1 MMHADDVLP
10 DRAPDMAE
18 RPAALHLV
26 ALGATDEWQR
36 RADWLETEAKA
47 QRDPAARARLLLA
60 ASEVRAILG
69 DRADARRLAV
79 QAQNH
84 QPTPPLAARQA
95 RALHQMHGDVSA
107 VARGLVEEARS
118 AENPHVKA
126 HSHYLA
132 AEIQRLFQRD
142 PAAARANLD
151 AAEAANP
158 GDGRVSLQRLL
169 LELSQS
175 QQAPEGPLP
184 ADAALRRAAQ
194 EIGALRGGPAIAA
207 EGDPS
212 DALALAGVQRAL
224 SRGDLDL
231 AADAL
236 APLAERP
243 GLLPAV
249 RWLLAF
255 WRAAR
260 AERPEAAL
268 ALHRNLMRDAP
279 GFASRRALAAR
290 AVAAGDWTALSE
302 ALSEPDD
309 DLATAGEAAAL
320 VSADSRV
327 PRAVFSNVE
336 RTALAALVRQRAT
349 AGSPIEPHEAM
360 AVDSIA
366 SAVARASSAPLDAA
380 STPPTGTERAEFA
393 LGRAV
398 AVQTHGADGDA
409 VVAAHPWGLVLS
421 LEQSRNRA
429 DWSSVARDLPRL
441 LEGPAAVAEASFVAA
456 VFAEKAGN
464 AVAARELYQASQ
476 PSPSTREAATR
487 ALIENASDG
496 AAPLRALSAHTSD
509 PLRRA
514 LLLTEAL
521 FRLPSGAPEFDALAE
536 DAARTYPE
544 LPLAVELGELA
555 ARERGDR
562 ARAARWLGRRREHAQ
577 GADDQLLATLRE
589 ALYGLDLDPEG
600 IGDRLREAVAR
611 QPDDLVLGL
620 AAERLLTLPA
630 RARADFR
637 KRLAPQLSAR
647 GRVRFLA
654 EAVSLYRAAD
664 ERALALAMARE
675 LGAPLGELWALRLAS
690 TDEDLDAIANDWLR
704 RAQRTGDVELGADL
718 YQRLA
723 RLERQRGRPA
733 LGLAWLRE
741 RLALQP
747 ASIEALRALGI
758 ENMTP
763 GREAELE
770 LTASA
775 LFEALG
781 ERDGLAH
788 AYVAT
793 RLKIA
798 RGAFDEARPIV
809 RRVHASAVPP
819 LWALR
824 LDAVY
829 AREAGDD
836 RTLLEACRSLR
847 ERSSQALDAATLSL
861 HAAEAALRIGEPN
874 LARDDIQ
881 RAGGLAPDD
890 IVILSARA
898 EVLRQNRDHAE
909 AAEAFET
916 LASATSSKRRQ
927 VDALYQAALL
937 WLDELDNR
945 ARGTL
950 ALSEAASLDVP
961 HAGLLERLVALH
973 AQSDDLDGVA
983 ELIERQ
989 RACAAEPA
997 VDAGVDLSRALDY
1010 AENGRLGD
1018 ARSLLSAL
1026 LEREPED
1033 PDVLHASAQVHVRAG
1048 EWARAEREWRRLLE
1062 LGASETTRLDALSGL
1077 ASLYEAQLPNPE
1089 QLSSLYPQIL
1099 SRDPDNVGVRQRL
1112 VTLLASCEA
1121 WPEAAAQQRELL
1133 ARALDEEERKTRLLY
1148 LVELLDRSAGGAS
1161 EAEALLV
1168 QARRTWSDDPRVL
1181 QAEVA
1186 HYESLGHS
1194 GTARV
1199 IVERA
1204 VTTARGAILAGRIE
1218 PAAFRTLEIAARL
1231 QGDAETARAAQVMA
1245 SAIIGAPRLD
1255 VPGAGPRA
1263 GESDLDD
1270 LTAPALLPA
1279 ELRHLLFVAGAAIER
1294 AYGVDPRSANVSPA
1308 PEALTGQVRELAL
1321 GFGLEH
1327 VRVFVSSEIGTDC
1340 RCLGTAPVSVVL
1352 GTALVERE
1360 DSALSTFLVLRAL
1373 VIAKVNAC
1381 ALSVMTSEEA
1391 WSTLAGFF
1399 ACFGQPWPAT
1409 GQDAH
1414 RLLAARNRIRP
1425 HLTWVPEPDLSGR
1438 IADLMDEVLP
1448 RAGDIGEAL
1457 FRWGARVAMLGVGDP
1472 IVALESLQAQD
1483 ARGPRPTD
1491 EAARMRWIA
1500 GHAEARDLVSYGISE
1515 AYIAARQRAG
1525 LAAAFR

>member
-10 DRAPDMAE
+10 NRVPDSSE
-18 RPAALHLV
+18 RPAALHL
-26 ALGATDEWQR
+26 AGLGATDEWER
-36 RADWLETEAKA
+36 RAEWLETEAKT

-69 DRADARRLAV
+69 ARADARRLAI

-84 QPTPPLAARQA
+84 QPAPPLAARQA

-107 VARGLVEEARS
+107 VARSLVDEART
-118 AENPHVKA
+118 ADNPLVKA

-142 PAAARANLD
+142 PGAARASL
-151 AAEAANP
+151 EAAQAASP
-158 GDGRVSLQRLL
+158 SDVRVALQLL
-169 LELSQS
+169 VLELSQS
-175 QQAPEGPLP
+175 QQPPSGPLP
-184 ADAALRRAAQ
+184 AEPALRRAG
-194 EIGALRGGPAIAA
+194 EVIGALRGGPAAVA
-207 EGDPS
+207 GDDHS
-212 DALALAGVQRAL
+212 DVLALCMVQRAL
-224 SRGDLDL
+224 SLGDLDL

-243 GLLPAV
+243 GLVPAV
-249 RWLLAF
+249 RWLRAL

-268 ALHRNLMRDAP
+268 AALRDLVRDAP
-279 GFASRRALAAR
+279 GYAARRALAAR
-290 AVAAGDWTALSE
+290 AVAAGDWTVLQE
-302 ALSEPDD
+302 ALAEPDAD
-309 DLATAGEAAAL
+309 HANADGGTADGSPDSCAA
-320 VSADSRV
+320 RQ
-327 PRAVFSNVE
+327 VFSNVE
-336 RTALAALVRQRAT
+336 RAALAALVRQRAAT
-349 AGSPIEPHEAM
+349 GALLEPHEVPAI
-360 AVDSIA
+360 DSIT
-366 SAVARASSAPLDAA
+366 SAVARASVAPLDPPAPA
-380 STPPTGTERAEFA
+380 PTGTEQAEFA

-398 AVQTHGADGDA
+398 AVETRTADGA
-409 VVAAHPWGLVLS
+409 AVAAQPWGLVLA
-421 LEQSRNRA
+421 LEQSRERA

-441 LEGPAAVAEASFVAA
+441 LDAPVAVAEASFVAA
-456 VFAEKAGN
+456 VFAEKAGDRT
-464 AVAARELYQASQ
+464 AARDLLLASQ

-487 ALIENASDG
+487 ALIENVSDG
-496 AAPLRALSAHTSD
+496 AAALRALSAHTSD

-521 FRLPSGAPEFDALAE
+521 FRLEPGAPEFDALAE
-536 DAARTYPE
+536 DAARAYPE
-544 LPLAVELGELA
+544 LPLAVELGELG
-555 ARERGDR
+555 ARARGDR
-562 ARAARWLGRRREHAQ
+562 ARAMRWLGRRREHAQ
-577 GADDQLLATLRE
+577 GADEQLLATLRE
-589 ALYGLDLDPEG
+589 ALFGLDLEPEG

-611 QPDDLVLGL
+611 KPDDLVLGL

-630 RARADFR
+630 RARAEFR
-637 KRLAPQLSAR
+637 KRLAHQLSPR
-647 GRVRFLA
+647 GRLRFLA
-654 EAVSLYRAAD
+654 QAIHLYRTDD
-664 ERALALAMARE
+664 ERALALGVARE

-690 TDEDLDAIANDWLR
+690 TGGELDAIANDWLR
-704 RAQRTGDVELGADL
+704 RAQRTGDVELAADL

-758 ENMTP
+758 DDMTQ

-770 LTASA
+770 QTASS

-798 RGAFDEARPIV
+798 RGAFDEARPLV
-809 RRVHASAVPP
+809 RRVHASATPP

-824 LDAVY
+824 LNAVY
-829 AREAGDD
+829 ARQAGDD
-836 RTLLEACRSLR
+836 RSLLAACRSLR
-847 ERSSQALDAATLSL
+847 ERSTQALDAATLSL
-861 HAAEAALRIGEPN
+861 HAAEAALRLGEPG

-890 IVILSARA
+890 IVVLSARA

-916 LASATSSKRRQ
+916 LASATSSKPRQ
-927 VDALYQAALL
+927 VDALYQAALI
-937 WLDELDNR
+937 WLDELKNR

-973 AQSDDLDGVA
+973 AESDDLDGLA

-989 RACAAEPA
+989 RACAAEHRR
-997 VDAGVDLSRALDY
+997 DATVDLSRALDD

-1018 ARSLLSAL
+1018 ARNVLSAL
-1026 LEREPED
+1026 LEQK
-1033 PDVLHASAQVHVRAG
+1033 PDDAAVLHASAQVHVRAG
-1048 EWARAEREWRRLLE
+1048 EWALAEREWRRVLE
-1062 LGASETTRLDALSGL
+1062 LGASEPARLGALMGL
-1077 ASLYEAQLPNPE
+1077 SSLYEAQLPNPE
-1089 QLSSLYPQIL
+1089 HLSSLYPQIL
-1099 SRDPDNVGVRQRL
+1099 ARDPENADVRQRL

-1121 WPEAAAQQRELL
+1121 WTEAAAQQRELL
-1133 ARALDEEERKTRLLY
+1133 ARAPDEDERKTRLLH

-1161 EAEALLV
+1161 EAEALLD
-1168 QARRTWSDDPRVL
+1168 QARRTWSDEPRVL
-1181 QAEVA
+1181 QVEVA
-1186 HYESLGHS
+1186 HYEALGHP

-1204 VTTARGAILAGRIE
+1204 VTSARGAIIAGRIE
-1218 PAAFRTLEIAARL
+1218 PTAFRTLEVAARL
-1231 QGDAETARAAQVMA
+1231 QGDTDTACAAQAMA
-1245 SAIIGAPRLD
+1245 CAITGGPRLGES
-1255 VPGAGPRA
+1255 GAGARA
-1263 GESDLDD
+1263 GESDLHE
-1270 LTAPALLPA
+1270 LTAPALLSA

-1294 AYGVDPRSANVSPA
+1294 AYGHDPRSANASPA

-1327 VRVFVSSEIGTDC
+1327 VRVVSSSELGIDC
-1340 RCLGTAPVSVVL
+1340 QCIGTAPVSVVL
-1352 GTALVERE
+1352 GAALVER
-1360 DSALSTFLVLRAL
+1360 DDPALLTFLVLRAL

-1381 ALSVMTSEEA
+1381 ALSVMDPEDA
-1391 WSTLAGFF
+1391 GSTLAGFF
-1399 ACFGQPWPAT
+1399 ACFGPPWPAT
-1409 GQDAH
+1409 GQDAQ
-1414 RLLAARNRIRP
+1414 RLLVARNRIRP
-1425 HLTWVPEPDLSGR
+1425 HLTWVPDLDRSGR
-1438 IADLMDEVLP
+1438 IAALMDEVLP
-1448 RAGDIGEAL
+1448 RAGEVGAAL
-1457 FRWGARVAMLGVGDP
+1457 FRWGTRVALLGVGDP
-1472 IVALESLQAQD
+1472 VVALESLQAQD
-1483 ARGPRPTD
+1483 LRGPRPTD

-1525 LAAAFR
+1525 LAPALR